1 VKGLMWAAKCHNELL
16 GHRHVAVSRRI
27 LYVRLL
33 SSQQQIHS
41 KRIVFLGAGPNNF
54 CIILS
59 Y

>member
-1 VKGLMWAAKCHNELL
+1 MWAAKCHNELL

-54 CIILS
+54 CIILLPP
-59 Y
+59 